1 MSIGPVLL
9 KLFQIILLLDV
20 VLALTPSV
28 DETVPWIMYWRESF
42 TGSRRLLLIQWLI
55 WGNIISN
62 VYKGALLSSLIS
74 IRYTDSLDTMIQME
88 QSGIPFYCLGNTAL
102 CWLAET
108 DPRPVVKK
116 LNERRFDMP
125 FSGEVEEKYLE
136 E

>member
-1 MSIGPVLL
+1 MKS
-9 KLFQIILLLDV
+9 FQIILPLDV

-102 CWLAET
+102 CWLADT
-108 DPRPVVKK
+108 DPREVGVQ
-116 LNERRFDMP
+116 LNKRRFEMP
-125 FSGEVEEKYLE
+125 YSGKVEEKYLE

>member
-1 MSIGPVLL
+1 MKLSK

-102 CWLAET
+102 CWLADT
-108 DPRPVVKK
+108 DPREVGVQ
-116 LNERRFDMP
+116 LNKRRFDMP
-125 FSGEVEEKYLE
+125 YSGKVEEIYLE